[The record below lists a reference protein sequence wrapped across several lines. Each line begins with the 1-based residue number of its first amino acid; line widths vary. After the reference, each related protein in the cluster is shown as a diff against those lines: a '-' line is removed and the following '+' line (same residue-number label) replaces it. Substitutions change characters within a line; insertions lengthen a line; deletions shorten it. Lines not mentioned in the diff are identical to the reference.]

1 MNNIKKATIYM
12 SFLLLL
18 TLAACGTENNT
29 DVSTANKDTT
39 QGAEQPPELDENN
52 YKSILLGNRDFLCTD
67 LANKRLTIEELG
79 QAVTDDGS
87 ITVSAAKFAVI
98 DLDGDGEDETVL
110 WLQIN
115 DSTDYGFEVLHR
127 QDGEI
132 YGYTLQYRAFMDLK
146 TDGTFT
152 FSSGAADSGI
162 GKMIFS
168 GTEYSITEQACS
180 QSKYDPE
187 KEWSIQYFVNG
198 EPCSEDA
205 FHDVVNSQEQKTDV
219 KWYELSDDNIN
230 AVF

>member
-1 MNNIKKATIYM
+1 MNTIKKAAIYM

-18 TLAACGTENNT
+18 TLAACGTEN
-29 DVSTANKDTT
+29 
-39 QGAEQPPELDENN
+39 
-52 YKSILLGNRDFLCTD
+52 
-67 LANKRLTIEELG
+67 
-79 QAVTDDGS
+79 
-87 ITVSAAKFAVI
+87 
-98 DLDGDGEDETVL
+98 
-110 WLQIN
+110 
-115 DSTDYGFEVLHR
+115 
-127 QDGEI
+127 
-132 YGYTLQYRAFMDLK
+132 K

-180 QSKYDPE
+180 QSEYNPE
-187 KEWSIQYFVNG
+187 NEWSIQYFVNG

-219 KWYELSDDNIN
+219 NWHEFSKDNIN